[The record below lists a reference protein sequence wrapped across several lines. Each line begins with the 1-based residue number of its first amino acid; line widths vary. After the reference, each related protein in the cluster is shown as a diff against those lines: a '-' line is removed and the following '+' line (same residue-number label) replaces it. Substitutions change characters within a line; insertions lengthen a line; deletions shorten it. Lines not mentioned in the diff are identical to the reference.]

1 MQLHILV
8 IDFLKKI
15 ENLFFLN
22 LHVLYTE
29 IFTLKAYNSA
39 KKQQM
44 RIKGPGMYYRLM
56 ENQRLKILC
65 YCPFKGTG
73 TRDLIWLKAATLD
86 RSWWVGFTNDLSK
99 LFSKGCFI
107 FIFFKLSGTGKKHAY
122 CKCE

>member
-56 ENQRLKILC
+56 ENQSWKYYATVPLK
-65 YCPFKGTG
+65 GQG
-73 TRDLIWLKAATLD
+73 HEIWF
-86 RSWWVGFTNDLSK
+86 G
-99 LFSKGCFI
+99 
-107 FIFFKLSGTGKKHAY
+107 
-122 CKCE
+122 